1 MGRRPF
7 EKFQGLGND
16 FLVVDAE
23 RWPEAMMTPALARA
37 LCDRHLGVGG
47 DGVLWVQR
55 LHGFDGAS
63 PQGDRRAVERE
74 RLEET
79 AGGAVGHRRGS
90 GRPLR
95 NRSSSRW

>member
-55 LHGFDGAS
+55 LHGFDRIGT
-63 PQGDRRAVERE
+63 GDCGERCFKLFHQPRR
-74 RLEET
+74 
-79 AGGAVGHRRGS
+79 
-90 GRPLR
+90 
-95 NRSSSRW
+95 